1 MIAAINR
8 AALPCLVAGVLLVA
22 AAGLS
27 FLAVSKIGAMIN
39 EAAASARAERD
50 AHWAAEIERANAHA
64 ARSIADQ
71 AREALRVETAANDRI
86 RAAEQEQL
94 ELEKNNAALP
104 DGGACGLDH
113 GRVRLLAR

>member
-1 MIAAINR
+1 MTAAISR
-8 AALPCLVAGVLLVA
+8 AAFPFLITGVLLFA

-27 FLAVSKIGAMIN
+27 VVAVSRIDGMIE

-50 AHWAAEIERANAHA
+50 AHWTGEIERANAHA
-64 ARSIADQ
+64 ARRIADQ
-71 AREALRVETAANDRI
+71 AREALRVETAANERI
-86 RAAEQEQL
+86 RAAEQEQV
-94 ELEKNNAALP
+94 ELEKKNAALP

>member
-8 AALPCLVAGVLLVA
+8 AALPYLITGVLLVA

-27 FLAVSKIGAMIN
+27 FLAVSKVGAMVDD
-39 EAAASARAERD
+39 AAASARAERD
-50 AHWAAEIERANAHA
+50 AHWTAEIERTNAYA
-64 ARSIADQ
+64 ARRIADQ
-71 AREALRVETAANDRI
+71 AREALRVETAANERI
-86 RAAEQEQL
+86 HAAEQEQV
-94 ELEKNNAALP
+94 ELEKKNAALP